1 MNVREVEDKDI
12 FFLSMIK
19 KKTKSDEGRGGAYP
33 LGNAVLSVMMPYFPY

>member
-19 KKTKSDEGRGGAYP
+19 KRPRVMKEGVVPTP
-33 LGNAVLSVMMPYFPY
+33 LATLFLV